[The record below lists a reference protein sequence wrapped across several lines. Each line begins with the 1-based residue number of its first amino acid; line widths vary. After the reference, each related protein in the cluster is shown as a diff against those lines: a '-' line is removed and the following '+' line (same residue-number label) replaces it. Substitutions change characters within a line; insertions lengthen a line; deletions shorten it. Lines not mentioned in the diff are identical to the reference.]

1 MCAFC
6 DRDSDVRMNV
16 FAGFNPFQFHN
27 DFLLLTFGAFAL
39 IKQLLSAPNPL
50 PHCPPE
56 GEAFDV
62 DWKRVQKLHTGE
74 AYLPGLR
81 GFRQPFDPIH
91 VERYN
96 DAYPEAMMAA
106 FPKGAQ
112 PKWRPKAKQAVQ
124 RLQAP
129 QEEEY

>member
-1 MCAFC
+1 MSAFC
-6 DRDSDVRMNV
+6 DRDSVVRMNE
-16 FAGFNPFQFHN
+16 FPGFNPFQVHY
-27 DFLLLTFGAFAL
+27 DFLLLTFGAFAW
-39 IKQLLSAPNPL
+39 IKQFQCQTPL

-56 GEAFDV
+56 GEHYDV

-74 AYLPGLR
+74 TYLPGLR

-112 PKWRPKAKQAVQ
+112 AKLKPNAKRALR

-129 QEEEY
+129 Q

>member
-6 DRDSDVRMNV
+6 DRDSDVRMNE
-16 FAGFNPFQFHN
+16 FPSSLRFPSFNFRCVR
-27 DFLLLTFGAFAL
+27 FGQT
-39 IKQLLSAPNPL
+39 ISVPTPL

-56 GEAFDV
+56 GEHYDV

-74 AYLPGLR
+74 TYLPGLR

-112 PKWRPKAKQAVQ
+112 AKLKPKAKRAMQ
-124 RLQAP
+124 RLHAP
-129 QEEEY
+129 QEEEC